1 MSYREARW
9 RQYCPI
15 GGRLKI
21 FTRGTPKISKN
32 GHFLLFSKLLE
43 ILILKHISRV
53 APCESW
59 RPEDSENVVV
69 FEIWRFWTGVMAAQS
84 QLIRNRD
91 TQKSCFS
98 GNFLLKTASHGQT
111 VHFRLYSVIHHWKAL
126 LKSFHMVFFKKY
138 YIDPAKR
145 QNFDDASGLKRNH

>member
-1 MSYREARW
+1 MSYWEGRW

-15 GGRLKI
+15 GGHLKI
-21 FTRGTPKISKN
+21 FLGVSRKN
-32 GHFLLFSKLLE
+32 AKKWFFLLSAKLLE
-43 ILILKHISRV
+43 FLNWYDLSRLG
-53 APCESW
+53 PCESW

-84 QLIRNRD
+84 QLIRFRVR
-91 TQKSCFS
+91 QKSCFS
-98 GNFLLKTASHGQT
+98 GSFLQKIASHGQT

-126 LKSFHMVFFKKY
+126 LESFHMVFLKKN